1 MANIRV
7 LIADDH
13 PVVCKGIHNTLDSAV
28 GIEVV
33 GEAKNGYEAMQMIE
47 SLQPDVVLLDMELP
61 DINGI
66 EVVKKIVEAGISV
79 RILGLSTYDD
89 SVYISQLISLGA
101 SGYLLKE
108 EVPEAIVEA
117 VRGVARGE
125 TGWVSRKVAAKLS
138 QILKDEQEGS
148 TALTPRE
155 LEVLHLVVDGKTN
168 AEIGL
173 NLGISEKTVEKHLEA
188 IFRKMGVV
196 SRVEAAVMAVRENL
210 FDDIQIKKSR

>member
-33 GEAKNGYEAMQMIE
+33 GEAKSGHEAMQMIE

-89 SVYISQLISLGA
+89 SVYISQLIALGA

-117 VRGVARGE
+117 IRGVARGE

-138 QILKDEQEGS
+138 QILKDEKEGS
-148 TALTPRE
+148 TALTARE

-173 NLGISEKTVEKHLEA
+173 NLGISEKTVEKHLDA

-210 FDDIQIKKSR
+210 FEDIQIKKSR